1 MHAENGFLKI
11 FPAKTETGGYK
22 AEASYSHPFG
32 MNEFEF
38 GSCSNFGDESGL
50 VLAASEEAHFQRPKV
65 TTDETEKAKQVTYLR
80 RKYKR

>member
-11 FPAKTETGGYK
+11 FAAKTETGAYK

-38 GSCSNFGDESGL
+38 GSCSLAGDESVL
-50 VLAASEEAHFQRPKV
+50 ILAASEEAHF
-65 TTDETEKAKQVTYLR
+65 
-80 RKYKR
+80 

>member
-11 FPAKTETGGYK
+11 FAAKTEAGSYL

-38 GSCSNFGDESGL
+38 GTCG
-50 VLAASEEAHFQRPKV
+50 
-65 TTDETEKAKQVTYLR
+65 
-80 RKYKR
+80 

>member
-11 FPAKTETGGYK
+11 FPQPKVENGEIILGGYK

-38 GSCSNFGDESGL
+38 GSVCNKNGESILSL
-50 VLAASEEAHFQRPKV
+50 VAHKEEHFQRP
-65 TTDETEKAKQVTYLR
+65 
-80 RKYKR
+80 

>member
-11 FPAKTETGGYK
+11 FAAQTETGGYR

-38 GSCSNFGDESGL
+38 GACNQEGEQAIL
-50 VLAASEEAHFQRPKV
+50 ILAASEEHHF
-65 TTDETEKAKQVTYLR
+65 
-80 RKYKR
+80 

>member
-11 FPAKTETGGYK
+11 FPVKTETGAHR

-38 GSCSNFGDESGL
+38 GSCGKVGEDSIL
-50 VLAASEEAHFQRPKV
+50 TLAASEEHHF
-65 TTDETEKAKQVTYLR
+65 
-80 RKYKR
+80 

>member
-11 FPAKTETGGYK
+11 FAAKTETGAHR

-38 GSCSNFGDESGL
+38 GTCSQEDDVSIL
-50 VLAASEEAHFQRPKV
+50 TLAASEEHHF
-65 TTDETEKAKQVTYLR
+65 
-80 RKYKR
+80 